1 MFSSSTKEVHL
12 FVGQE
17 KYCKERSKDLNIETI
32 KKNEKRTV
40 LLYVCVIEFFLKN
53 HQFYNQS
60 RYKRG

>member
-32 KKNEKRTV
+32 KKNEKRTE
-40 LLYVCVIEFFLKN
+40 LIYVYVIELFFKEPSIL
-53 HQFYNQS
+53 
-60 RYKRG
+60 